1 MKTITFR
8 CQQLTGLDVLLYLLP
23 PHARAK
29 RIAKRLMRACRA
41 HQKIPREDMCLDCG
55 IYAGL
60 DLRKTCFV
68 VEVGGQAFEVKA
80 ADGTVA
86 ARTRGELPL

>member
-1 MKTITFR
+1 MSCSIS
-8 CQQLTGLDVLLYLLP
+8 C
-23 PHARAK
+23 
-29 RIAKRLMRACRA
+29 
-41 HQKIPREDMCLDCG
+41 PRTPAPSGSRSGSCAPEDMCLDCG